1 MEEQEVRKVKKK
13 KKMDWMGS
21 VGLTLLGVAVVLLIW
36 FFLNGET
43 KTTGGEGEIVRN
55 SSLICSV
62 EGVSY
67 PIFTVDESTGKKLET
82 RVIFNDDEVSA
93 ISLIQTLYYTD
104 LATAEKSES
113 HNHSAMNK
121 SFARA
126 GLEADALSASYSAFE
141 DKMIMKLYAEGSELN
156 DVSMKYFLAEG
167 LNRES
172 TIEDFT
178 KVYNEQGLSCHI
190 TE

>member
-21 VGLTLLGVAVVLLIW
+21 VGLTLLGVAAVLLIW

-43 KTTGGEGEIVRN
+43 KTTGGGGEVVRN
-55 SSLICSV
+55 SSLLCSV

-67 PIFTVDESTGKKLET
+67 PIFTVDEATDKKLET
-82 RVIFNDDEVSA
+82 RVVFNSDGVEA
-93 ISLIQTLYYTD
+93 ISLIQTLYYTN
-104 LATAEKSES
+104 LTAAEKSES
-113 HNHSAMNK
+113 HNHAAMNK

-126 GLEADALSASYSAFE
+126 GLSADALGATYSAFE
-141 DKMIMKLYAEGSELN
+141 DKMVMTLYADGSDL
-156 DVSMKYFLAEG
+156 DDTSIKYFLAEG
-167 LNRES
+167 LTRES

-178 KVYNEQGLSCHI
+178 KIYNEQGLSCHI
-190 TE
+190 ME